1 MGDKDEE
8 TKGKKKRGRKPTAS
22 LKHTCDTSVEPE
34 IGPQRKKKKQAIQP
48 NQKIEC
54 CGVHHNYQKNKGALV
69 NATYEICSYCNV
81 FKYCDDCFDNHPQD
95 FFRHERICKGKMKEK
110 IPEAAAAKQT
120 TSD

>member
-1 MGDKDEE
+1 MSYHITNRLLTLVGDKDEE

-54 CGVHHNYQKNKGALV
+54 SAGDNAFKN
-69 NATYEICSYCNV
+69 
-81 FKYCDDCFDNHPQD
+81 D
-95 FFRHERICKGKMKEK
+95 FFVHFINMF
-110 IPEAAAAKQT
+110 
-120 TSD
+120 